1 MPLRHLAFVLE
12 DFALQTP
19 AQQLLDR
26 FLLGYRRAGEFHKLD
41 GLRITAARAGD
52 LQPPPAASDL
62 LRARASEAA
71 LQITDLPTAVREAD
85 AIVVMPRA
93 DSAAPVAAMLTATLT
108 HAQRG
113 AACFV
118 FGALA
123 PDLAAARTFVTLAAA
138 RQITLA
144 AGTFLPVTW
153 RLPQVDLPANAPVD
167 EALIVVQGA
176 SPIAELH
183 ALDGLLPVLARRAGG
198 ERGVRRVKH
207 LAGADLWRA
216 GERREWSWGLLSA
229 ALSRSDSP
237 QGDTLVDGRTQD
249 LVGLGQVPK
258 LATNPRGWLL
268 EHTDGVRTALL
279 ALDGVVADFNFAVR
293 LGDGSEVS
301 AQLFRAPVPAQ
312 EHYSPLAAVIEDFFR
327 TGEPPWPASRALLTA
342 GLLGACRQAA
352 ARPGVWLGTPELL
365 GGSRLLGR

>member
-1 MPLRHLAFVLE
+1 MKPLRHVAFVLE

-26 FLLGYRRAGEFHKLD
+26 FLFGYRRNDAFHKPD
-41 GLRITAARAGD
+41 GVRVCVARAGG
-52 LQPPPAASDL
+52 LQLPATAAAALSNRAAEAGLQLAELPAAVRD
-62 LRARASEAA
+62 AN
-71 LQITDLPTAVREAD
+71 AV
-85 AIVVMPRA
+85 VVIPRA
-93 DSAAPVAAMLTATLT
+93 DFASPVTESLAAVLT

-113 AACFV
+113 TPCFV

-123 PDLAAARTFVTLAAA
+123 PDLASARTLTTLAAA

-144 AGTFLPVTW
+144 AGTTLPVTW
-153 RLPQVDLPANAPVD
+153 RLPQVDLPKNAPVD
-167 EALIVVQGA
+167 EALILVQGA
-176 SPIAELH
+176 SPLAELH

-198 ERGVRRVKH
+198 ERGVRQVKF
-207 LAGADLWRA
+207 LSGRELWRA
-216 GERREWSWGLLSA
+216 GDRREWSWGLLSA

-249 LVGLGQVPK
+249 LVGLGLVPK
-258 LATNPRGWLL
+258 LATQPRGWLL
-268 EHTDGVRTALL
+268 EHADGVRTALL
-279 ALDGVVADFNFAVR
+279 VLDGVVADYNFAVR

-312 EHYSPLAAVIEDFFR
+312 EHFSPLAGVIENFFR
-327 TGEPPWPASRALLTA
+327 TGEPPWPAARGLLTA

-352 ARPGVWLGTPELL
+352 ARPGTWLSTPELV
-365 GGSRLLGR
+365 SR